1 MNLESGMLLLVLF
14 FTCMLY
20 ATIGAIFSLFDPGTC
35 MNLESGMLILVL
47 FFYMYAVWPFFYL
60 YFFVSNWHPAWPFF
74 YLYAE

>member
-35 MNLESGMLILVL
+35 MNLESGMLLLVL
-47 FFYMYAVWPFFYL
+47 FFTCM
-60 YFFVSNWHPAWPFF
+60 
-74 YLYAE
+74 LYATIDSIFFCL